1 MKKQFLFPLFLT
13 LTLILAACGNDTKE
27 ASSET
32 EEDTH
37 IIIASQSEPLTTMV
51 ETAAEVIE
59 EPYTMELLPVN
70 DNIQYNQA
78 TFNDEVDGSLA
89 QHELY
94 MEGFN
99 EEVGADLVAIQPAY
113 ISNVGF
119 YSPVYDSIEEIEDGA
134 EVAIP
139 SDPPNEARALLIL
152 DSAGV
157 ITLAEDTGIDA
168 AVADI
173 VENPKNLQFTPVDL
187 FNLTAAYED
196 GVELVFEHPNL
207 IANIGLYPKDAILL
221 EDEDEKRFAFQL
233 VTREGKADSEKM
245 QAAKRA
251 VTSQEVYDVLM
262 ETAEHDMF
270 TPAFEP
276 GQPAE

>member
-1 MKKQFLFPLFLT
+1 MKKLLPLFL
-13 LTLILAACGNDTKE
+13 LLSLVLAACGNDADSVSE
-27 ASSET
+27 A
-32 EEDTH
+32 EDTH
-37 IIIASQSEPLTTMV
+37 IVIASQSEPLTSMV
-51 ETAAEVIE
+51 EVASEVIE

-70 DNIQYNQA
+70 DNIQYNEA

-99 EEVGADLVAIQPAY
+99 EEAGADLVAIQPAY

-119 YSPVYDSIEEIEDGA
+119 YSPVYDSIDEIEDGA

-152 DSAGV
+152 DSAGI
-157 ITLAEDTGIDA
+157 ITVDEDVGINA
-168 AVADI
+168 RVADI
-173 VENPKNLQFTPVDL
+173 TENPLNLEFTHVDL

-196 GVELVFEHPNL
+196 GVELVFEHPNF
-207 IANIGLYPKDAILL
+207 IANIGLYPEDAILL

-233 VTREGKADSEKM
+233 VTREGKADSPKM

-251 VTSQEVYDVLM
+251 LASQEVYDLLM
-262 ETAEHDMF
+262 EEAEHEMF

>member
-1 MKKQFLFPLFLT
+1 MKKLLPYLLMITMF
-13 LTLILAACGNDTKE
+13 LAACGNNDE
-27 ASSET
+27 NMSAED
-32 EEDTH
+32 DTH
-37 IIIASQSEPLTTMV
+37 IVIASQSEPLTSMV

-70 DNIQYNQA
+70 DNIQYNEA

-99 EEVGADLVAIQPAY
+99 EEAGADLVAIQPAY

-119 YSPVYDSIEEIEDGA
+119 YSPVYDSVDEIEQGA

-152 DSAGV
+152 DSAGL
-157 ITLAEDTGIDA
+157 ITLDENTGIDA
-168 AVADI
+168 AVSDI
-173 VENPKNLQFTPVDL
+173 VENPKDLNFTPVDL

-233 VTREGKADSEKM
+233 VTREGKAESEKM

-251 VTSQEVYDVLM
+251 LASQEVYDLLM
-262 ETAEHDMF
+262 EEAEHEMF

>member
-1 MKKQFLFPLFLT
+1 MKKLFLLFLS
-13 LTLILAACGNDTKE
+13 LTLFLAACGNDE
-27 ASSET
+27 ESASSEA
-32 EEDTH
+32 DTH
-37 IIIASQSEPLTTMV
+37 IVIASQSEPLTTMV

-70 DNIQYNQA
+70 DNIQYNEA
-78 TFNDEVDGSLA
+78 TFNDEVDGSLS

-99 EEVGADLVAIQPAY
+99 EEAGADLVAIQPAY

-119 YSPVYDSIEEIEDGA
+119 YSPVYDSIEEIENGA

-152 DSAGV
+152 DSAGI
-157 ITLAEDTGIDA
+157 ITLDENTGIDA
-168 AVADI
+168 AVSDI
-173 VENPKNLQFTPVDL
+173 AENPKDLQFTPVDL

-251 VTSQEVYDVLM
+251 LTSQEVYDVLM

-270 TPAFEP
+270 APAFEP

>member
-1 MKKQFLFPLFLT
+1 MKKLFPLFLI
-13 LTLILAACGNDTKE
+13 LTLVLAACGNNE
-27 ASSET
+27 ESASS

-37 IIIASQSEPLTTMV
+37 IVIASQSEPLTTMV
-51 ETAAEVIE
+51 EAAAEVIE

-70 DNIQYNQA
+70 DNIQYNEA

-99 EEVGADLVAIQPAY
+99 EEAGADLVAIQPAY

-119 YSPVYDSIEEIEDGA
+119 YSPVYDSIEEIENGA

-152 DSAGV
+152 DSAGI
-157 ITLAEDTGIDA
+157 ITLDENTGIDA
-168 AVADI
+168 AVSDI
-173 VENPKNLQFTPVDL
+173 AENPKDLQFTPVDL

-251 VTSQEVYDVLM
+251 LTSQEVYDVLM

-270 TPAFEP
+270 APAFEP

>member
-1 MKKQFLFPLFLT
+1 MKKLLSLFLM
-13 LTLILAACGNDTKE
+13 LVLILAACSNDGE
-27 ASSET
+27 SVSEKD
-32 EEDTH
+32 DTH
-37 IIIASQSEPLTTMV
+37 IIIASQSEPLTSMV
-51 ETAAEVIE
+51 EVAAEVIE

-70 DNIQYNQA
+70 DNIQYNEA

-99 EEVGADLVAIQPAY
+99 EEAGADLVAIQPAY

-119 YSPVYDSIEEIEDGA
+119 YSPVYDSIDEIEDGA

-152 DSAGV
+152 DSAGI
-157 ITLAEDTGIDA
+157 ITLNKNAGIDVR
-168 AVADI
+168 VADI
-173 VENPKNLQFTPVDL
+173 VENPKHLEFTPVDL

-196 GVELVFEHPNL
+196 GVELVFEHPNF

-221 EDEDEKRFAFQL
+221 EDEEEKRFAFQL
-233 VTREGKADSEKM
+233 VTREGKADSPKM

-251 VTSQEVYDVLM
+251 LASQEVYDLLM
-262 ETAEHDMF
+262 EESEHEMF

>member
-1 MKKQFLFPLFLT
+1 MKKLFLLFLS
-13 LTLILAACGNDTKE
+13 LTLFLAACGNDE
-27 ASSET
+27 ESASS

-37 IIIASQSEPLTTMV
+37 IVIASQSEPLTSMV
-51 ETAAEVIE
+51 EAAAQVIE
-59 EPYTMELLPVN
+59 EPYSMELLPVN
-70 DNIQYNQA
+70 DNIQYNEA

-99 EEVGADLVAIQPAY
+99 EEAGADLVAIQPAY

-119 YSPVYDSIEEIEDGA
+119 YSPVYDSVEEIEDGA

-139 SDPPNEARALLIL
+139 SDSPNEARALLIL
-152 DSAGV
+152 DSAGI
-157 ITLAEDTGIDA
+157 ITLDENTGIDA
-168 AVADI
+168 AVSDI
-173 VENPKNLQFTPVDL
+173 VENPKNLEFTHVDL

-196 GVELVFEHPNL
+196 GVELVFEHPNF

-221 EDEDEKRFAFQL
+221 EDEDEQRFAFQL
-233 VTREGKADSEKM
+233 VTREGKADSVKM

-251 VTSQEVYDVLM
+251 LTSQEVYDVLM

>member
-1 MKKQFLFPLFLT
+1 MKKLFPLFLI
-13 LTLILAACGNDTKE
+13 LTIFLAACGNDE
-27 ASSET
+27 ESAAS

-37 IIIASQSEPLTTMV
+37 IVIASQSEPLTTMV

-70 DNIQYNQA
+70 DNIQYNEA

-99 EEVGADLVAIQPAY
+99 EEAGADLVAIQPAY

-119 YSPVYDSIEEIEDGA
+119 YSPVYDSIDEIETGA

-152 DSAGV
+152 DSAGI
-157 ITLAEDTGIDA
+157 ITLDENTGIDA

-173 VENPKNLQFTPVDL
+173 VENPKNLEFSHVDL

-196 GVELVFEHPNL
+196 GVELVFEHPNF

-251 VTSQEVYDVLM
+251 LTSREVYDVLM

>member
-1 MKKQFLFPLFLT
+1 MKKLFPLFLI
-13 LTLILAACGNDTKE
+13 LTIFLAACGNDE
-27 ASSET
+27 GSAAS

-37 IIIASQSEPLTTMV
+37 IVIASQSEPLTTMV

-70 DNIQYNQA
+70 DNIQYNEA

-99 EEVGADLVAIQPAY
+99 EEAGADLVAIQPAY

-119 YSPVYDSIEEIEDGA
+119 YSPVYDSIDEIETGA

-152 DSAGV
+152 DSAGI
-157 ITLAEDTGIDA
+157 ITLDENTGIDA

-173 VENPKNLQFTPVDL
+173 VENPKNLEFTHVDL

-196 GVELVFEHPNL
+196 GVELVFEHPNF

-251 VTSQEVYDVLM
+251 LTSREVYDVLM

>member
-1 MKKQFLFPLFLT
+1 MKKLFPLFLI
-13 LTLILAACGNDTKE
+13 LTIFLAACGNDE
-27 ASSET
+27 ESAAS

-37 IIIASQSEPLTTMV
+37 IVIASQSEPLTTMV

-70 DNIQYNQA
+70 DNIQYNEA

-99 EEVGADLVAIQPAY
+99 EEAGADLVAIQPAY

-119 YSPVYDSIEEIEDGA
+119 YSPVYDSIDEIETGA

-152 DSAGV
+152 DSAGI
-157 ITLAEDTGIDA
+157 ITLDENTGIDA

-173 VENPKNLQFTPVDL
+173 VENPKNLEFTHVDL

-196 GVELVFEHPNL
+196 GVELVFEHPNF

-251 VTSQEVYDVLM
+251 LTSREVYDVLM

>member
-1 MKKQFLFPLFLT
+1 MKKLLPYLLMITMF
-13 LTLILAACGNDTKE
+13 LAACGNNDE
-27 ASSET
+27 NMSAED
-32 EEDTH
+32 DTH
-37 IIIASQSEPLTTMV
+37 IVIASQSEPLTSMV

-70 DNIQYNQA
+70 DNIQYNEA

-99 EEVGADLVAIQPAY
+99 EEAGADLVAIQPAY

-119 YSPVYDSIEEIEDGA
+119 YSPVYDSVDEIEQGA

-152 DSAGV
+152 DSAGL
-157 ITLAEDTGIDA
+157 ITLDENTGIDA
-168 AVADI
+168 AVSDI
-173 VENPKNLQFTPVDL
+173 VENPKDLNFTPVDL

-221 EDEDEKRFAFQL
+221 EDKDEKRFAFQL
-233 VTREGKADSEKM
+233 VTREGKAESEKM

-251 VTSQEVYDVLM
+251 LASQEVYDLLM
-262 ETAEHDMF
+262 EEAEHEMF

>member
-1 MKKQFLFPLFLT
+1 MKKLFPLFLI
-13 LTLILAACGNDTKE
+13 LTLFLAACGNDE
-27 ASSET
+27 ESASS

-37 IIIASQSEPLTTMV
+37 IVIASQSEPLTSMV
-51 ETAAEVIE
+51 EAAAQVIE
-59 EPYTMELLPVN
+59 EPYSMELLPVN
-70 DNIQYNQA
+70 DNIQYNEA

-99 EEVGADLVAIQPAY
+99 EEAGADLVAIQPAY

-119 YSPVYDSIEEIEDGA
+119 YSPVYDSVEEIEDGA

-152 DSAGV
+152 DSAGI
-157 ITLAEDTGIDA
+157 ITLDENTGIDA
-168 AVADI
+168 AVSDI
-173 VENPKNLQFTPVDL
+173 VENPKNLEFTHVDL

-196 GVELVFEHPNL
+196 GVELVFEHPNF

-221 EDEDEKRFAFQL
+221 EDEDEQRFAFQL
-233 VTREGKADSEKM
+233 VTREGKAESEKM

-251 VTSQEVYDVLM
+251 LTSQEVYDVLM

>member
-1 MKKQFLFPLFLT
+1 MKKPFPLFLI
-13 LTLILAACGNDTKE
+13 LTIFLAACGNDE
-27 ASSET
+27 ESAES

-37 IIIASQSEPLTTMV
+37 IVIASQSEPLTTMV

-70 DNIQYNQA
+70 DNIQYNEA

-99 EEVGADLVAIQPAY
+99 EEAGADLVAIQPAY

-119 YSPVYDSIEEIEDGA
+119 YSPVYDSIDEIETGA

-152 DSAGV
+152 DSAGI
-157 ITLAEDTGIDA
+157 ITLDENTGIDA

-173 VENPKNLQFTPVDL
+173 VENPKNLEFTHVDL

-196 GVELVFEHPNL
+196 GVELVFEHPNF

-251 VTSQEVYDVLM
+251 LTSREVYDVLM

>member
-1 MKKQFLFPLFLT
+1 MKKLFPLFLI
-13 LTLILAACGNDTKE
+13 LTLFLAACGNDEESAT
-27 ASSET
+27 S

-37 IIIASQSEPLTTMV
+37 IVIASQSEPLTSMV
-51 ETAAEVIE
+51 EAAAQVIE
-59 EPYTMELLPVN
+59 EPYSMELLPVN
-70 DNIQYNQA
+70 DNIQYNEA

-99 EEVGADLVAIQPAY
+99 EESGADLVAIQPAY

-119 YSPVYDSIEEIEDGA
+119 YSPVYDSVEEIEDGA

-152 DSAGV
+152 DSAGI
-157 ITLAEDTGIDA
+157 ITLDENTGIDA
-168 AVADI
+168 AVSDI
-173 VENPKNLQFTPVDL
+173 VGNPKNLEFTHVDL

-196 GVELVFEHPNL
+196 GVELVFEHPNF

-221 EDEDEKRFAFQL
+221 EDEDEQRFAFQL
-233 VTREGKADSEKM
+233 VTREGKAESEKM

-251 VTSQEVYDVLM
+251 LTSQEVYDVLM

>member
-1 MKKQFLFPLFLT
+1 MMKKLLPLFL
-13 LTLILAACGNDTKE
+13 LMLLLAACSNDNKE
-27 ASSET
+27 STASEN
-32 EEDTH
+32 DTH
-37 IIIASQSEPLTTMV
+37 IVIASQSEPLTSMV
-51 ETAAEVIE
+51 EVAAEVIE

-70 DNIQYNQA
+70 DNIQYNEA
-78 TFNDEVDGSLA
+78 TFNNEIDGSLS

-99 EEVGADLVAIQPAY
+99 EEAGADLVAIQPAY

-119 YSPVYDSIEEIEDGA
+119 YSPVYNSIDEIEAGA

-152 DSAGV
+152 DSAGL
-157 ITLAEDTGIDA
+157 ITLDEDTGIDA
-168 AVADI
+168 AVSDI
-173 VENPKNLQFTPVDL
+173 VENPKDLQFTPVDL

-233 VTREGKADSEKM
+233 VTREGKADSPKM

-251 VTSQEVYDVLM
+251 LASQEVYDLLM
-262 ETAEHDMF
+262 EEAEHEMF

>member
-1 MKKQFLFPLFLT
+1 MKKLFPLFLI
-13 LTLILAACGNDTKE
+13 LTLFLAACGNDE
-27 ASSET
+27 ESASS

-37 IIIASQSEPLTTMV
+37 IVIASQSEPLTSMV
-51 ETAAEVIE
+51 EAAAEVIE

-70 DNIQYNQA
+70 DNIQYNEA

-99 EEVGADLVAIQPAY
+99 EEAGADLVAIQPAY

-119 YSPVYDSIEEIEDGA
+119 YSPVYDSIDEIETGA

-152 DSAGV
+152 DSAGI
-157 ITLAEDTGIDA
+157 ITLAENTGIDA
-168 AVADI
+168 AVSDI
-173 VENPKNLQFTPVDL
+173 VENPKDLQFTPVDL

-251 VTSQEVYDVLM
+251 LASQEVYDLLM
-262 ETAEHDMF
+262 EEAEHEMF
-270 TPAFEP
+270 APAFEP